1 MFEFDAIQSI
11 LILSGLMFAGEFL
24 AKRLKGMLPA
34 VLVSA
39 LALMALVWGGL
50 IPESIVE
57 STGFTGLT
65 SFVFMIVIMDMGAST
80 NFHELWANRN
90 VVILAAAALVFQI
103 VTLLLVIGAAFG
115 LNTSIAGLPGGSSVM
130 MIVQERA
137 RQLGYDRFVTQ
148 SVVLM
153 STQSLI
159 GAPLVALFVRREVK
173 RLRVNPREL
182 AAVRK
187 SEARSEEEKGDS
199 VYLAFFKLTAGAWI
213 ATRLE
218 RYTGFSRYAYCLI
231 VGVVL
236 KELGFLK
243 KNELDATNSRGLVF
257 FIMMTAI
264 LSGFCGTDAKLMLSV
279 LAPVGCILAC
289 DVAAICLFSP
299 VLGRRLGF
307 SREMSMAIGMQI
319 MIGFP
324 LNMMI
329 SQDIVSLASGDEEE
343 REKLMA
349 SVGTRLVIAGIT
361 SLTML
366 SVIFASLLV
375 PFMK

>member
-24 AKRLKGMLPA
+24 AKKLKGMLPA
-34 VLVSA
+34 VLVTA
-39 LALMALVWGGL
+39 LALMALVWGGI
-50 IPESIVE
+50 IPENVVE
-57 STGFTGLT
+57 RSGFTGLT

-90 VVILAAAALVFQI
+90 VVTLAAAALVFQI
-103 VTLLLVIGAAFG
+103 VMLLLVIGAAFG
-115 LNTSIAGLPGGSSVM
+115 LNTAIAGLPGGSSVM
-130 MIVQERA
+130 LIVQERA
-137 RQLGYDRFVTQ
+137 RLLGYDRFVTQ

-173 RLRVNPREL
+173 RLRENPREL
-182 AAVRK
+182 PAVQEAA
-187 SEARSEEEKGDS
+187 AQGEEGRGDP

-218 RYTGFSRYAYCLI
+218 KYTGFSRYAFCLI

-243 KNELDATNSRGLVF
+243 KNELDDTNSRGLVF
-257 FIMMTAI
+257 FIMMSAI
-264 LSGFCGTDAKLMLSV
+264 LSGFCGTDARMLLSV
-279 LAPVGCILAC
+279 LGPVACILTC

-299 VLGRRLGF
+299 LLGRRLGF
-307 SREMSMAIGMQI
+307 SRSMSMAIGMQI